1 MKRTILLAVSIAAI
15 AVTAGCGGGGSGGGS
30 GAAQRQPGQWE
41 SVTTIKSIDIPGAP
55 PQVLQQVQA
64 QVGQAQTQRECLTA
78 EQTRD
83 PMAQMRR
90 MLSQG
95 NTGNCNFTDQVF
107 AGGTIRIRG
116 TCNPPG
122 GGSAQVSL
130 EGSFT
135 ATTLEANLTMNAQG
149 PAGAA
154 MPGVTSMNMTA
165 EVRGRR
171 IGDCPGGAAAPAG
184 NPM

>member
-1 MKRTILLAVSIAAI
+1 MKRSILLAVSVAAITIAA
-15 AVTAGCGGGGSGGGS
+15 GCSKGGGGGN
-30 GAAQRQPGQWE
+30 GASQRQPGQWE
-41 SVTTIKSIDIPGAP
+41 SVTTIKSMDIPGAP
-55 PQVLQQVQA
+55 PQVLPQVHA
-64 QVGQAQTQRECLTA
+64 QVGQAETQRECLTA

-122 GGSAQVSL
+122 GGTAQVSL

-171 IGDCPGGAAAPAG
+171 VGDCPGGAAAPAG
-184 NPM
+184 NTM

>member
-1 MKRTILLAVSIAAI
+1 MKRSILLAVSVAAITIAA
-15 AVTAGCGGGGSGGGS
+15 GCSKGGGGGN
-30 GAAQRQPGQWE
+30 GATQRQPGQWE

-55 PQVLQQVQA
+55 PQVLQQVRA

-78 EQTRD
+78 EQARD
-83 PMAQMRR
+83 PLAQMRR

-116 TCNPPG
+116 TCSPAG
-122 GGSAQVSL
+122 GGTAQVSL
-130 EGSFT
+130 EGTFT
-135 ATTLEANLTMNAQG
+135 ETTLEANLTMNAQG

-154 MPGVTSMNMTA
+154 MPGVTSMNMAA

-171 IGDCPGGAAAPAG
+171 VGDCPGGAAAPAG
-184 NPM
+184 NTM

>member
-1 MKRTILLAVSIAAI
+1 MKRSILLAVSITAI
-15 AVTAGCGGGGSGGGS
+15 TVAAGCSKGGPGGGS

-55 PQVLQQVQA
+55 PQVLAQVRA
-64 QVGQAQTQRECLTA
+64 QVGQAQTTRECLTA
-78 EQTRD
+78 DQARD
-83 PMAQMRR
+83 PLAQMRR

-95 NTGNCNFTDQVF
+95 NSGNCNFTDQVF

-116 TCNPPG
+116 TCNPAAG
-122 GGSAQVSL
+122 GTAQVSL
-130 EGSFT
+130 EGTFT
-135 ATTLEANLTMNAQG
+135 ETTLEANMTMNAQG

-154 MPGVTSMNMTA
+154 MPGVTSMNMAA

-171 IGDCPGGAAAPAG
+171 VGDCAGGAAAPAG
-184 NPM
+184 NSM

>member
-1 MKRTILLAVSIAAI
+1 MKRSILLAASIAAI
-15 AVTAGCGGGGSGGGS
+15 AITAGCNRGGPGGGG
-30 GAAQRQPGQWE
+30 GATQRQAGQWE

-55 PQVLQQVQA
+55 PEVLQQVRA

-78 EQTRD
+78 EQARD
-83 PMAQMRR
+83 PLAQMRR

-122 GGSAQVSL
+122 GGSAQVGL
-130 EGSFT
+130 EGTFT
-135 ATTLEANLTMNAQG
+135 ETTLEANLTMNAQG

-171 IGDCPGGAAAPAG
+171 VGDCAAGAAPAG
-184 NPM
+184 NTM

>member
-1 MKRTILLAVSIAAI
+1 MKRSILLAVSVAAI
-15 AVTAGCGGGGSGGGS
+15 AVTAGCNRGGGAGGNGT
-30 GAAQRQPGQWE
+30 AQRQPGQWE

-64 QVGQAQTQRECLTA
+64 QVGHATTQRECLTA
-78 EQTRD
+78 DQSRD
-83 PMAQMRR
+83 PLAQMRR

-95 NTGNCNFTDQVF
+95 NSGNCNFTDQVF

-116 TCNPPG
+116 TCSPPG
-122 GGSAQVSL
+122 GGTAQVSL
-130 EGSFT
+130 EGTFT
-135 ATTLEANLTMNAQG
+135 ETTLEANLTMNAQG

-171 IGDCPGGAAAPAG
+171 VGDCAAGAAPAG
-184 NPM
+184 NTM